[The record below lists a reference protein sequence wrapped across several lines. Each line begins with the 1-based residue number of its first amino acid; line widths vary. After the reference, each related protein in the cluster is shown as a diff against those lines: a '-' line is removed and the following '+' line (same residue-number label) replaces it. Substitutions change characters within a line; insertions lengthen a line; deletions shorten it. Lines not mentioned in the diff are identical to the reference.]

1 MSTATEIMERD
12 AMATVA
18 PYAPV
23 TFHRRARVD
32 MDDRLPKPYMPRAL
46 QAPDREHPYGTPG
59 HKNYGLSVLQQH
71 VAFFDL
77 DDNGII
83 YPWETYSGLRM
94 LGFNIIVSLIAA
106 AVINLALSY
115 ATLTGW
121 FPSPF
126 FPIYIHNIHKSKH
139 GSDSRT
145 YDNEGRFMPVNL
157 ELIFSKYAKTLPD
170 KLSLGELWEMTQ
182 GQRDA
187 WDIFGWF
194 ASKIEWG
201 LLYLLARDEEGF
213 LSKEAIR
220 RCFDGS
226 LFEYCAKIYAGINED
241 KTAYY

>member
-121 FPSPF
+121 F
-126 FPIYIHNIHKSKH
+126 
-139 GSDSRT
+139 
-145 YDNEGRFMPVNL
+145 MPVNL